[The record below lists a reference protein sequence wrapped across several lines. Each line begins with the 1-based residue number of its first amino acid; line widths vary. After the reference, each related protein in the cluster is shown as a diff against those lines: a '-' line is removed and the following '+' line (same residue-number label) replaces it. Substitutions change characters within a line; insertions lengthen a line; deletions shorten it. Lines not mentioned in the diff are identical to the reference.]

1 MSMEKVLFRFCGRD
15 ITPSILKEE
24 KWLRYLYVTKNNA
37 FNVERTDAIASISN
51 NETLSYVERTFQN
64 LDLTGLS
71 KGKYKT
77 VLIRVLQWAEVAKTG
92 SERDRKQWV
101 DMGLSLDIHNEAS
114 AEIYLKESQ
123 DDLWTTRMVYTLIKT
138 HGLLGQYLRGE
149 VALYQSADLLM
160 LLTSKIVDPSTLNRL
175 LVKLNKAIVSAVSP
189 SLWDELH
196 VQIERII
203 NTICAKQYIGREFSF
218 IDRMKRMF
226 PNAFADVKELSK
238 QEFDVYKSIIP
249 YCDFWYPQIALDC
262 FNRKEIFTIF
272 SAIAKCD
279 LRDVKHISF
288 YPLSQNLYYDY
299 EGKKKVNIY
308 KQRVIEARLK
318 ELEED
323 EIKPSDHVNLSCVIK
338 GDTLYFDVVFTPVC
352 ESLIE
357 FCKQAERSEM
367 MDYQKSITTIF
378 DLFGFRRDIFDRLNN
393 EDKYLSTMNSAESS
407 RKTEILDYVVG
418 NTIVDVGSGGG
429 VLLDLLEKTYPEKN
443 IIGTDI
449 SQNVI
454 STLEQKIKSEKHNY
468 RVLRHNFVEAPL
480 EQKVDTIIFS
490 SILHEVFSYTQYNDK
505 KFNID
510 AVKVALQNAYASL
523 NPNGRILI
531 RDGIYTD
538 SNKDVV
544 LQFKSDDGMKF
555 FKAYINDFMGLPNVR
570 LPEGKFNVEF
580 IDNTTVKCNINLM
593 REFLYTYTWGN
604 ESYAC
609 EVNEQFGYFTISAYK
624 DFFASQLSC
633 NVIYAEEYLEA
644 GYPEH
649 LDPLVRLVN
658 FEWSEIPSNCIVV
671 AEKK

>member
-1 MSMEKVLFRFCGRD
+1 MSMEKILFRFCGKN

-64 LDLTGLS
+64 LNLTGFS

-77 VLIRVLQWAEVAKTG
+77 VLIRTLQWAEVAKTG
-92 SERDRKQWV
+92 SEYDRKKWE

-114 AEIYLKESQ
+114 AEIYLKESK

-149 VALYQSADLLM
+149 VSLYQSADLLM
-160 LLTSKIVDPSTLNRL
+160 LITSKIIDSNNLQKML
-175 LVKLNKAIVSAVSP
+175 LKLNKAIISAVDP

-196 VQIERII
+196 TQIENII
-203 NTICAKQYIGREFSF
+203 TTICAKHYIGREFSF
-218 IDRMKRMF
+218 TDRMKRMF
-226 PNAFADVKELSK
+226 PVAFADVKTLSK
-238 QEFDVYKSIIP
+238 EESKVYERIIP

-279 LRDVKHISF
+279 LRNVKHISF

-323 EIKPSDHVNLSCVIK
+323 DVKPSEHVNLSCIIK
-338 GDTLYFDVVFTPVC
+338 GDTLYFDVIFTPVC

-357 FCKQAERSEM
+357 FCKQAERSDM

-393 EDKYLSTMNSAESS
+393 EDKYLSTMNAAEAS

-418 NTIVDVGSGGG
+418 DTIVDVGSGGG
-429 VLLDLLEKTYPEKN
+429 ILLDLLEKTYPDKH

-454 STLEQKIKSEKHNY
+454 NTLEQKIKSEKHGY
-468 RVLRHNFVEAPL
+468 TVLRHNFVESPL

-510 AVKVALQNAYASL
+510 SVRVALQNAYASL

-531 RDGIYTD
+531 RDGIFTNSD
-538 SNKDVV
+538 KDVI
-544 LQFKSDDGMKF
+544 LQFKSDDGVKF
-555 FKAYINDFMGLPNVR
+555 FNSYINDFKGLNDVR
-570 LPEGKFNVEF
+570 LSNGVFLVEF
-580 IDNTTVKCNINLM
+580 IDSKTVKCNINLM

-609 EVNEQFGYFTISAYK
+609 EINEQFGYFTLSDYV
-624 DFFASQLSC
+624 DFFTQQLGC
-633 NVIYAEEYLEA
+633 KIVNAEEYLEP

-649 LDPLVRLVN
+649 LDPLVHLVD
-658 FEWSEIPSNCIVV
+658 FEWSEIPSNCIIV